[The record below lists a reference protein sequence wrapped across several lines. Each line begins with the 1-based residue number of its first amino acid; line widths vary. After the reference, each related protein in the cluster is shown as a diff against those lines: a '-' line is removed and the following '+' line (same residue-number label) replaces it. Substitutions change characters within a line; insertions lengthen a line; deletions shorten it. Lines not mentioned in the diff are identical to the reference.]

1 MNDSGTAATTGHRT
15 GTTRRRLA
23 VAAGLLLGL
32 PALVWLLRLP
42 PGDPA
47 FVAGASATGLLW
59 AGAAL
64 AAGPLPRHGLGLRP
78 GLLGLATGAAALGGC
93 LAAGAAVAGI
103 PWLREPAEALL
114 AQGEAMVLPVAVL
127 VTAGNG
133 VAEEMFFRGALWE
146 ALPRAAA
153 LPVTTIIYTGT
164 AVGSGV
170 WLLVAGAAFLGLLTG
185 WLRAATGGLLAPI
198 LAHLTWSVGMLLLL
212 PPVLATGR

>member
-1 MNDSGTAATTGHRT
+1 MNDSRATSTTGHSR

-47 FVAGASATGLLW
+47 FVPGATGTALLW
-59 AGAAL
+59 AGTAL
-64 AAGPLPRHGLGLRP
+64 AGGPLPRHGFGARP
-78 GLLGLATGAAALGGC
+78 ALLGLATGAAALGGC
-93 LAAGAAVAGI
+93 LAVGFAVAGV

-114 AQGEAMVLPVAVL
+114 AQGEAVVLPVAVL

-133 VAEEMFFRGALWE
+133 VAEEMFFRGALWQV
-146 ALPRAAA
+146 LPRAAA
-153 LPVTTIIYTGT
+153 LPVTTLLYTGT